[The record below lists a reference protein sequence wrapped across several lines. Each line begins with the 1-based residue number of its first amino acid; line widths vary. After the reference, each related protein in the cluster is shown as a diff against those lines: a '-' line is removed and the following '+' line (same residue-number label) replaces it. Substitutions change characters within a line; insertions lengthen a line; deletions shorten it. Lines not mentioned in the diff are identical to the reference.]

1 MKTFKFHNATISVIP
16 SGRGQYVISG
26 LGKQLH
32 STDSEIYDWV
42 NDDSNKS
49 RQKSARRDAY
59 NFLRNN

>member
-1 MKTFKFHNATISVIP
+1 MRTFKFHNARITIIP

-32 STDSEIYDWV
+32 STDSKIYDWV